1 VYWAKTIEQLDYNQL
16 STLEELP
23 MFGILSWLGFGL
35 IAGGFTAWQMAGRD
49 SGLIAFTIGVG
60 LAGALIGGFGAALVG
75 IGGLA
80 TFSLFSLLFAA
91 LGSSFALL
99 GYRKL
104 IRA

>member
-1 VYWAKTIEQLDYNQL
+1 
-16 STLEELP
+16 

-35 IAGGFTAWQMAGRD
+35 VAGGYTAWQMAGRD
-49 SGLIAFTIGVG
+49 TGLILFTIGVG
-60 LAGALIGGFGAALVG
+60 LVGALVG
-75 IGGLA
+75 GFVAALLNLGDMA

-91 LGSSFALL
+91 LGSAFSLL